1 MAKSA
6 GQHNNVALR
15 DVTWPFGV
23 INPDLSRHRRASR
36 EMKSALLKMA
46 DISRAPTADAPTRP
60 LRCPCPPGRYRL
72 EFQSLEGNGPFKR
85 ESHLIEVKT
94 ARWNEI
100 YALARSPGRYHSC
113 RAQFCPD
120 GPQPRWLTFN
130 LIRHARGLT
139 LEAAPERAF
148 LEAHDPASDVPGLLP
163 LSRWST
169 EFPQFEPMGFP
180 DRESLHDFRQTGR

>member
-15 DVTWPFGV
+15 DVMAFWR
-23 INPDLSRHRRASR
+23 DKSRFVTAPSGLPR
-36 EMKSALLKMA
+36 MA
-46 DISRAPTADAPTRP
+46 HISRAPTADAPTRP

-100 YALARSPGRYHSC
+100 YALARSPGDTIHAVPNFALMGHS
-113 RAQFCPD
+113 RV
-120 GPQPRWLTFN
+120 G
-130 LIRHARGLT
+130 
-139 LEAAPERAF
+139 
-148 LEAHDPASDVPGLLP
+148 
-163 LSRWST
+163 
-169 EFPQFEPMGFP
+169 
-180 DRESLHDFRQTGR
+180 